1 VGDQGALDVDQC
13 ALTMGLAKMIRTFA
27 LGSILVVLA
36 TGATASQP
44 LGTSHVEIP
53 TVDPRPEDVSSID
66 GMINAWYDVLN
77 GPAGQPRQWARD
89 KTLYIPEIRFVSTW
103 TEGKSVETRIR
114 NHQAYVDAVNAELS
128 KGFFEREIHR
138 VTEQYGSIAH
148 VWSTYESRETENGPV
163 TARGIN
169 SIELFWDGKR
179 WWIANGIWA
188 DEPKNNPI
196 PSQYLPGGR

>member
-1 VGDQGALDVDQC
+1 
-13 ALTMGLAKMIRTFA
+13 MIRDIA
-27 LGSILVVLA
+27 IGSILIFL
-36 TGATASQP
+36 TTAASAAQTP
-44 LGTSHVEIP
+44 AGHVEIP
-53 TVDPRPEDVSSID
+53 TIDPRPEDVSSID
-66 GMINAWYDVLN
+66 GMIRAWYEVIC

-103 TEGKSVETRIR
+103 TEGKTVETRIH

-128 KGFFEREIHR
+128 KGFFESEIHR

-188 DEPKNNPI
+188 DEPKDNPI
-196 PSQYLPGGR
+196 PSEYLPGGR